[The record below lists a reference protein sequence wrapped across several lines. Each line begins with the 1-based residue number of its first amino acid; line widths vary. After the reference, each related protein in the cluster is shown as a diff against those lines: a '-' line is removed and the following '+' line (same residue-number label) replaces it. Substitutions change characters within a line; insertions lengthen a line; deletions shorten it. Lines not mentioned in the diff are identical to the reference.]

1 MALKPWSKDESSAF
15 NIHIAEQDARIR
27 SVRRRYSLLSY
38 NNVLRYI
45 YKVVHNKLYKP
56 RKGLIYHT

>member
-27 SVRRRYSLLSY
+27 AVRRRY
-38 NNVLRYI
+38 NFI
-45 YKVVHNKLYKP
+45 KL
-56 RKGLIYHT
+56 